1 MNVVGRR
8 LLVAAALLAILG
20 SPALG
25 RMAVAQ
31 EGTVQPVPQTQV
43 VETDEQNDVPWG
55 LLGLLGLGGLAG
67 LRRRE
72 EPRRVET
79 IDASRRAGI

>member
-1 MNVVGRR
+1 MRTIFFSRRMLVG
-8 LLVAAALLAILG
+8 AALLMILG

-25 RMAVAQ
+25 RMAFAQ

-43 VETDEQNDVPWG
+43 VETTDDNDFPWG
-55 LLGLLGLGGLAG
+55 LLGLFGLLGLAG

-72 EPRRVET
+72 EPRVVET
-79 IDASRRAGI
+79 VDASRVR